1 MRKVTNEHYINV
13 IAITSATL
21 QEYTDFVL
29 YCAKQDE
36 GTTENSN
43 IMHIQDI
50 LYVQTALNNFINNK
64 CATTLQDK
72 IMLQDTFVREY
83 FINTLRYLEHNNL
96 VNCNYCV

>member
-1 MRKVTNEHYINV
+1 MRKVTNKHYVNV

-21 QEYTDFVL
+21 QEYTDFCL
-29 YCAKQDE
+29 RSAKLDE
-36 GTTENSN
+36 GTTDNSN
-43 IMHIQDI
+43 IMHIEDI

>member
-1 MRKVTNEHYINV
+1 MRKVTNEHYINI

-21 QEYTDFVL
+21 QQYTDFVL
-29 YCAKQDE
+29 YCARVDE
-36 GTTENSN
+36 NSTENSN

-50 LYVQTALNNFINNK
+50 LYVQTALNNFINDK
-64 CATTLQDK
+64 CANTLQNK

>member
-1 MRKVTNEHYINV
+1 MRKITNEHYINV

-29 YCAKQDE
+29 YCARED
-36 GTTENSN
+36 ENSN

-64 CATTLQDK
+64 CANTLQNK

-83 FINTLRYLEHNNL
+83 FINTLRYLEDNNL
-96 VNCNYCV
+96 VINFYCS